1 MAQEGRNIDEQV
13 VVGEQKGS
21 VEWAILKRTR
31 QLNTTASEEVL
42 KLAEDL
48 ETWEKDDKTKL
59 IVTQSAGDDV
69 QMFYDGQFSSLND
82 IYTMYWLCYHIH
94 TYKKTQVAIVD
105 GICNFGSASLMFAM
119 KFSVV
124 TEKIDFAT
132 LEASLGF
139 HTDCGFSYIHSRLP
153 GHLGEFLALTGTRLN
168 GKELVAVGMATHFVP
183 SAKLVDLVARL
194 WSLDSGDMDV
204 VRSTIEEFSEKVE
217 LDKDSILNKLSII
230 DKCCSKESVKQIIQ
244 EFEAEGSKEG
254 NEWVTP
260 IMGFL
265 KQSSP
270 TGLKINLRSI
280 REGRKQTLAECLKK
294 EFRVSVNILR
304 GTISN
309 DAYEGAR
316 ALTIDKDNRPGW
328 NPATLD
334 EVDDEKINL
343 VFLPLEDDII
353 ELRIPET
360 EDNRSVLRANINF
373 LSSLCFVNFIH
384 SNVFIYCFTFAF
396 FFLFIDMMTNK
407 NSKFSERS
415 PYYES
420 QIRTQNESVAQVRY
434 AAQESKPM
442 RYEVKKLKLKPDEEE
457 ETIFNHQK
465 RVCIIYIHEKTN
477 KLLVTTHLNLVIE
490 RLAERDCKVLSLA
503 GFLCVQIR
511 EARNQTLGDCLK
523 KEFRITVNIMR
534 STISIDAFEGVR
546 ALTIAKDNCPRWNPA
561 TLDEVDD
568 EKINLVFLPLEDD
581 LELRIPETE
590 ENKWEGKAETSGFA
604 SVRG

>member
-373 LSSLCFVNFIH
+373 LYCVSLIPKLH
-384 SNVFIYCFTFAF
+384 SCLGILCALGGGGREMIPGKHDWGNQGRLTRGDKRCDRPGSEPVSPRR
-396 FFLFIDMMTNK
+396 
-407 NSKFSERS
+407 SK
-415 PYYES
+415 
-420 QIRTQNESVAQVRY
+420 
-434 AAQESKPM
+434 K
-442 RYEVKKLKLKPDEEE
+442 
-457 ETIFNHQK
+457 FNHQK

>member
-1 MAQEGRNIDEQV
+1 MRMAQEGRNIDEQV

-360 EDNRSVLRANINF
+360 EDNRLNGKELVAVGMATH
-373 LSSLCFVNFIH
+373 FVPLDKVWALMPRLARLDSGDTDVVRSTIEE
-384 SNVFIYCFTFAF
+384 
-396 FFLFIDMMTNK
+396 
-407 NSKFSERS
+407 FSEKVDLDEDS
-415 PYYES
+415 ILNKQS
-420 QIRTQNESVAQVRY
+420 IIDACFSKESVKQIIQAFEAEGSKEGNEWITPILKRLK
-434 AAQESKPM
+434 ESSPTA
-442 RYEVKKLKLKPDEEE
+442 LK
-457 ETIFNHQK
+457 I
-465 RVCIIYIHEKTN
+465 
-477 KLLVTTHLNLVIE
+477 NL
-490 RLAERDCKVLSLA
+490 RS
-503 GFLCVQIR
+503 IR

-568 EKINLVFLPLEDD
+568 EKIKLVFKPLEDD

-590 ENKWEGKAETSGFA
+590 ENRWEGKAETSGFA

>member
-360 EDNRSVLRANINF
+360 EDNRWGG
-373 LSSLCFVNFIH
+373 
-384 SNVFIYCFTFAF
+384 
-396 FFLFIDMMTNK
+396 K
-407 NSKFSERS
+407 
-415 PYYES
+415 YE
-420 QIRTQNESVAQVRY
+420 T
-434 AAQESKPM
+434 
-442 RYEVKKLKLKPDEEE
+442 
-457 ETIFNHQK
+457 
-465 RVCIIYIHEKTN
+465 
-477 KLLVTTHLNLVIE
+477 
-490 RLAERDCKVLSLA
+490 
-503 GFLCVQIR
+503 
-511 EARNQTLGDCLK
+511 
-523 KEFRITVNIMR
+523 
-534 STISIDAFEGVR
+534 
-546 ALTIAKDNCPRWNPA
+546 
-561 TLDEVDD
+561 
-568 EKINLVFLPLEDD
+568 
-581 LELRIPETE
+581 
-590 ENKWEGKAETSGFA
+590 
-604 SVRG
+604 